1 MAKYPADPSCA
12 LMNEFLRLVREIKD
26 ALVRATTLEHGKVF
40 TDAQG
45 EVERGID
52 IIELACGIPKPSKGD

>member
-1 MAKYPADPSCA
+1 
-12 LMNEFLRLVREIKD
+12 MNEFLRLVREIKD